1 VTATAPMSG
10 LRPWLAV
17 AGLVAAA
24 CSIAVAQTAD
34 YPNRPVRIIV
44 NVSPGGGVDTATRI
58 VTQRLADRMGQPFVV
73 ENRAS
78 ASGNVGAEAVFHAEP
93 DGYTLLSS
101 SGSPLAIN
109 GWIYKKLNYDP
120 AGFEPIAI
128 MSRIPNVLVVRND
141 FRARTVADFIAEVN
155 AHPGKVSYASQGSG
169 TASHLTAELFMA
181 LTKTSLVHVPY
192 KGTSP
197 ALNDLVAGHVDC
209 SFIVLSS
216 ALELA
221 KAGKLRIL
229 AVATDKRVDV
239 LPDVPTMAESGYPE
253 LISSTWNAI
262 SAPPKTPAEIV
273 TKLNTAINAAL
284 KDSQVQARFREL
296 QLITAGGSPAATKAL
311 IEQERQ
317 QWGRVVTAAGI
328 TPE

>member
-1 VTATAPMSG
+1 MATAVRM
-10 LRPWLAV
+10 LRFRTWLAA
-17 AGLVAAA
+17 AGFAAAA
-24 CSIAVAQTAD
+24 CSIAAAQTAD

-58 VTQRLADRMGQPFVV
+58 VAQRLADRMGQPFVV

-120 AGFEPIAI
+120 TGFEPIAI

-141 FRARTVADFIAEVN
+141 FPARTVADFVAEVR

-181 LTKTSLVHVPY
+181 LTKTTLVHVPY

-229 AVATDKRVDV
+229 AVATDKRVDA

-262 SAPPKTPAEIV
+262 SAPPKTAAEIV
-273 TKLNTAINAAL
+273 TKLNTAINEVLQDA
-284 KDSQVQARFREL
+284 QVRARFRAL

-317 QWGRVVTAAGI
+317 QWGRVVAAAGI
-328 TPE
+328 KPE

>member
-1 VTATAPMSG
+1 M
-10 LRPWLAV
+10 LRSRTWLAA
-17 AGLVAAA
+17 AGFVAAT
-24 CSIAVAQTAD
+24 CSIAAAQTAD

-58 VTQRLADRMGQPFVV
+58 VAQRLADRMGQPFVV

-141 FRARTVADFIAEVN
+141 FPARTVADFIAEVK

-239 LPDVPTMAESGYPE
+239 LPGVPTMAESGYPE

-262 SAPPKTPAEIV
+262 SAPPKTPAETV
-273 TKLNTAINAAL
+273 TKLNTAINTAL
-284 KDSQVQARFREL
+284 QDSQVQARFREL

-317 QWGRVVTAAGI
+317 QWGRVVAAAGI

>member
-1 VTATAPMSG
+1 VTATARVPG
-10 LRPWLAV
+10 VRPWLVA

-24 CSIAVAQTAD
+24 CSVAVAQSAD

-58 VTQRLADRMGQPFVV
+58 VAQRLADRMGQPFVV

-141 FRARTVADFIAEVN
+141 FPARTVADFIAEVK

-181 LTKTSLVHVPY
+181 LTKTSLVHIPY

-229 AVATDKRVDV
+229 AVATDKRVDA

-253 LISSTWNAI
+253 LVSSTWNAI

-273 TKLNTAINAAL
+273 IKLNTAINEAL
-284 KDSQVQARFREL
+284 ADTQVRARFREL
-296 QLITAGGSPAATKAL
+296 QLITAGGSPATTKAL

-317 QWGRVVTAAGI
+317 QWGRVVAAAGI
-328 TPE
+328 KPE